1 MLISRDASELS
12 CESECNSKKL
22 IYLFYLLITLCL
34 WMFMANMGDRA
45 RVAAA
50 RVTPVVTPARV
61 KTIDAPLSRR
71 RPRKPRDPLLLFPLN
86 VGNWVSAKKNSRL
99 TKAVSG
105 RRRVAC
111 YVVAFAHSLPE
122 KEHRRARFLDFSTSS
137 SQAPSVGDR
146 CDDAPRSTK
155 YPE

>member
-99 TKAVSG
+99 TKVVSG
-105 RRRVAC
+105 HRR
-111 YVVAFAHSLPE
+111 VAFAHSLPE

-146 CDDAPRSTK
+146 GDDAPRSTK
-155 YPE
+155 CPE